1 MMVNIEPETIQC
13 KQLPI
18 SFYLVC
24 SGNII
29 STIIY
34 NCLSFSEND
43 EFFSSPM
50 MKNIIKLIKP
60 FLIDFSPFV
69 EEIKESLV
77 VNRSTEILI

>member
-43 EFFSSPM
+43 EFF
-50 MKNIIKLIKP
+50 
-60 FLIDFSPFV
+60 FRFV
-69 EEIKESLV
+69 TDDEKYNKI
-77 VNRSTEILI
+77 N